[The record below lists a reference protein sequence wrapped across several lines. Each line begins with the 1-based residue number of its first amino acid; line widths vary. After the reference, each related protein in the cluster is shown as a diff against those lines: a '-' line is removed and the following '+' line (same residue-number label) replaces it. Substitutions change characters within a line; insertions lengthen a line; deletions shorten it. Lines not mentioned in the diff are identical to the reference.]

1 MIPLITGLAIAL
13 HPVDTIKIEKT
24 ESQYQQEIRIAEE
37 ARIAEVA
44 RIERERQEKLKQE
57 NKKAALTGAVVLVRR
72 DNTNNCVMYARR
84 VTGINRPLG
93 YGGKRAIQGETPKV
107 GAIGVVN
114 QGRHAVV
121 VKQVLDSYIVIE
133 ESNVVRG
140 WITRR
145 VLPKNNFLGF
155 IYS

>member
-1 MIPLITGLAIAL
+1 MIPLITDLAIAL
-13 HPVDTIKIEKT
+13 HPVDTIKIERT

-37 ARIAEVA
+37 ARIAEQA

-57 NKKAALTGAVVLVRR
+57 NKKAALTGAVILVRR
-72 DNTNNCVMYARR
+72 DNTNNCVLFAKQQ
-84 VTGINRPLG
+84 TGISRMLG

-114 QGRHAVV
+114 RGRHAVV
-121 VKQVLDSYIVIE
+121 VKEITGNYITVE
-133 ESNVVRG
+133 ESNVVKG

>member
-1 MIPLITGLAIAL
+1 MIPLILGATLAL
-13 HPVDTIKIEKT
+13 HPVNTIHIEKT
-24 ESQYQQEIRIAEE
+24 ESLYNQEIRIEK
-37 ARIAEVA
+37 
-44 RIERERQEKLKQE
+44 ERQEKLRIEE
-57 NKKAALTGAVVLVRR
+57 NRKAALTGAVVLVRR
-72 DNTNNCVMYARR
+72 DNTNNCVLFAKQQ
-84 VTGINRPLG
+84 TGISRMLG
-93 YGGKRAIQGETPKV
+93 YGGVRAIQGGTPKV

-114 QGRHAVV
+114 RGRHAVV
-121 VKQVLDSYIVIE
+121 VKQVLDYYIVIE

>member
-1 MIPLITGLAIAL
+1 MLSLIAGAFIYL
-13 HPVDTIKIEKT
+13 HPVETIKVEQVESRYTVEQRIEK
-24 ESQYQQEIRIAEE
+24 
-37 ARIAEVA
+37 
-44 RIERERQEKLKQE
+44 ERQEKLRIEE
-57 NKKAALTGAVVLVRR
+57 NRKAALTGAVVLVRR

-114 QGRHAVV
+114 RGRHAVV
-121 VKQVLDSYIVIE
+121 VKEITGNYITVE
-133 ESNVVRG
+133 ESNVVKG